1 VFSGSHVLHQKKKSI
16 RVFEIRFFTKLLDTK
31 FGGQKCMCI
40 GLGQSLEISHKKWL
54 KSGSGP
60 CGIDASGL
68 HLLTNRIFSPL
79 CEEVIKAFRKA
90 FPCAEFKMGRMTVSA
105 SLYQAGRRD
114 KCEIFREVCLQLCD
128 EGRMTS
134 EHSASHC
141 ATVFEFRVF
150 FQKRFSNPSFYKLV
164 FSKLWS

>member
-1 VFSGSHVLHQKKKSI
+1 MRSPVFFETRFETRFFKLVFGKKKLCLRKRVFRIPCFTPKKKNI

-31 FGGQKCMCI
+31 FGGQKLKSI
-40 GLGQSLEISHKKWL
+40 GLGQSLKISHKKWL

-68 HLLTNRIFSPL
+68 YLLTNRIFSPL
-79 CEEVIKAFRKA
+79 CEEIIKAFRKA

-114 KCEIFREVCLQLCD
+114 KCNTFREVCLQLCD
-128 EGRMTS
+128 EG
-134 EHSASHC
+134 
-141 ATVFEFRVF
+141 
-150 FQKRFSNPSFYKLV
+150 
-164 FSKLWS
+164 

>member
-1 VFSGSHVLHQKKKSI
+1 VFEFRGFFQKRLSNPAFQTRFWRNNFVIAKTCFQDHMFYTKKENI
-16 RVFEIRFFTKLLDTK
+16 RVFEIRFLTKVLDSK

-40 GLGQSLEISHKKWL
+40 GLGQSLEISHNKLL

-105 SLYQAGRRD
+105 SLYQAVAVAGA
-114 KCEIFREVCLQLCD
+114 LPPY
-128 EGRMTS
+128 G
-134 EHSASHC
+134 
-141 ATVFEFRVF
+141 
-150 FQKRFSNPSFYKLV
+150 LV
-164 FSKLWS
+164 